1 MNLSGKQWVGIIGV
15 ILNTLMTSTALFTK
29 LWGADVASMVI
40 MGVGTVNTM
49 FSGIGVILASQTNTV
64 RDVLAMPGVEHISVN
79 SQANG
84 TLAAMAVNPD
94 IDKIAPTRAA
104 MDDIAATIK
113 GS

>member
-79 SQANG
+79 SQANS